1 MVPTFGG
8 SNPSG
13 PVNQGFIMQDMK
25 YSESSVHLRSDFL
38 HDLDRYISKYALAYT
53 EQQQRNIVEDRDM
66 MLAIMTVI
74 KEISGMLN
82 INDIEEFENLQ
93 RYLNEKKN

>member
-1 MVPTFGG
+1 MARRQVVRHRVLVPTFGG

-38 HDLDRYISKYALAYT
+38 HDLDRYIS
-53 EQQQRNIVEDRDM
+53 N
-66 MLAIMTVI
+66 
-74 KEISGMLN
+74 
-82 INDIEEFENLQ
+82 
-93 RYLNEKKN
+93 